1 MQYWEINDNPTYR
14 KLTIFSNINNYI
26 TMTTELFKKTEE
38 TTMVEGVEVK
48 KVTQLE
54 TIIKDGN
61 GNEIGRIHVNQW
73 GGNFNLNNGQ
83 LDVQEVNDGIIN
95 ILTPETV

>member
-1 MQYWEINDNPTYR
+1 
-14 KLTIFSNINNYI
+14 
-26 TMTTELFKKTEE
+26 MTTELFKKTEE
-38 TTMVEGVEVK
+38 TTMENGVETK

-73 GGNFNLNNGQ
+73 GGNFNLNTGNM
-83 LDVQEVNDGIIN
+83 DVQAISEGILGLLIS
-95 ILTPETV
+95 TEETVE

>member
-1 MQYWEINDNPTYR
+1 
-14 KLTIFSNINNYI
+14 
-26 TMTTELFKKTEE
+26 MTTELFKKTEE
-38 TTMVEGVEVK
+38 TTMENGVEVK

-73 GGNFNLNNGQ
+73 GGNFNLNTGQ
-83 LDVQEVNDGIIN
+83 LDVQAVSDGIIN
-95 ILTPETV
+95 VLNPQ

>member
-1 MQYWEINDNPTYR
+1 
-14 KLTIFSNINNYI
+14 
-26 TMTTELFKKTEE
+26 MTTELFKMTEE
-38 TTMVEGVEVK
+38 TTIENGVEVK

-73 GGNFNLNNGQ
+73 GGNFNLNTGQ
-83 LDVQEVNDGIIN
+83 LDVEALSEAVINIIN
-95 ILTPETV
+95 SIE